1 MSIKSN
7 ESVPKK
13 LLVPLKDNYYM
24 SFFTEGGNDPSVEQK
39 RNYAVMTNLG
49 DESDFGALDS
59 NFRWLG
65 VSSTLQT
72 ISKMS
77 FG

>member
-1 MSIKSN
+1 
-7 ESVPKK
+7 
-13 LLVPLKDNYYM
+13 M

-39 RNYAVMTNLG
+39 KNYAVMTNLG

-77 FG
+77 FGQSLEDFS

>member
-1 MSIKSN
+1 MR
-7 ESVPKK
+7 VT
-13 LLVPLKDNYYM
+13 L
-24 SFFTEGGNDPSVEQK
+24 TPSVEQK
-39 RNYAVMTNLG
+39 RKYAVVTNVG
-49 DESDFGALDS
+49 AESNFGALDS

-72 ISKMS
+72 ISNKS

>member
-1 MSIKSN
+1 
-7 ESVPKK
+7 
-13 LLVPLKDNYYM
+13 M
-24 SFFTEGGNDPSVEQK
+24 SFFTESGNDPSVEQK